1 MSQFLVRF
9 SIVMDAPDDATA
21 AAETHAALR
30 EGHMREAIW
39 QVTPYCPDCEE
50 YHASETTEI
59 TTESPRVH

>member
-9 SIVMDAPDDATA
+9 SVVLDAPDDTTA
-21 AAETHAALR
+21 AAEVHAALR
-30 EGHMREAIW
+30 EGHIHKAIW

-59 TTESPRVH
+59 ETENPRVH

>member
-1 MSQFLVRF
+1 MSRFLVRF

-39 QVTPYCPDCEE
+39 QVTPYCHDCEE

-59 TTESPRVH
+59 MTESPRVH